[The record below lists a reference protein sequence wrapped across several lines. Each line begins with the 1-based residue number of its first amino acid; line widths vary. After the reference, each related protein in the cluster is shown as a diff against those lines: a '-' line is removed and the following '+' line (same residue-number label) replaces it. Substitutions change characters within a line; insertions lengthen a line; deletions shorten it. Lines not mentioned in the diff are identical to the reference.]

1 MKMQKGGGDM
11 FSMYLG
17 MKCKEEGIGFIQCW
31 CMYMGLCI
39 LIGGI
44 IILIVFLIIILL
56 DSYGVGTN
64 TTTRRVGNKTTTTK
78 RIGNKRTTTTN

>member
-1 MKMQKGGGDM
+1 MKSLMRKGGGDM

-44 IILIVFLIIILL
+44 IILIVFLIIISLNA
-56 DSYGVGTN
+56 SGVGTGTS
-64 TTTRRVGNKTTTTK
+64 TTTRTFGNRSENNHKK
-78 RIGNKRTTTTN
+78 NW